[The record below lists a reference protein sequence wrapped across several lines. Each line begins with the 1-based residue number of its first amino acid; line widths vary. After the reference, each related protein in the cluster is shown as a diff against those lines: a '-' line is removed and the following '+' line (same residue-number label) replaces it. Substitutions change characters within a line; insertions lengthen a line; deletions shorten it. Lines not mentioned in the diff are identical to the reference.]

1 MTTES
6 ELLRPARGTRP
17 SNRRQLII
25 DAANDLFTQRGF
37 ADIGMGDVASAVA
50 IGPSALYRHFRGK
63 QDLLAVVIDDE
74 LTRFATVVRACAADP
89 TRDAA
94 TELAAMMLAHRG
106 VGVLL
111 RREARNLRP
120 EDAAAFRATARGI
133 AATMAELIRI
143 RRPSLGQADSNLLA
157 WCAIAVANSISFH
170 SLTLPEPEFIALLA
184 QLITITFEA
193 EIPAAA
199 GDSEPVT
206 DTPRLVMQSRR
217 ELILTHAVPLFA
229 MKGFTAVSMDDI
241 GAAIGITGSSVYNHF
256 DSKAEILAA
265 AIIRGDEWL
274 RIDMYR
280 TFAST
285 GDPRTGLTGLLAGYC
300 AVAQDNPR
308 LMQVLISETA
318 HLLDADRH
326 RTRAAQHTYISEWV
340 HLVHQVHPDWDA
352 ISTRIRVQ
360 ATLTMIN
367 DAGLT
372 PHGWP
377 RHRLEPALIAIGAQL
392 LDLAGP

>member
-37 ADIGMGDVASAVA
+37 ADVGMGDVADAVA

-74 LTRFATVVRACAADP
+74 LTQFEALVHACAADP
-89 TRDAA
+89 GRDAA

-106 VGVLL
+106 VGMLL

-120 EDAAAFRATARGI
+120 EDAAAYRVTARRI
-133 AATMAELIRI
+133 AAAMAELIGA
-143 RRPSLGQADSNLLA
+143 RRPGLSRADSDLLA
-157 WCAIAVANSISFH
+157 WCAIAVATSISFH
-170 SLTLPEPEFIALLA
+170 SLSLPEPEFTALLA
-184 QLITITFEA
+184 QLITIIFDA
-193 EIPAAA
+193 EIPTGADDPEPDTG
-199 GDSEPVT
+199 GD
-206 DTPRLVMQSRR
+206 RLVMQSRR

-280 TFAST
+280 TFAGT

-300 AVAQDNPR
+300 AVSLDNPR
-308 LMQVLISETA
+308 LMQVLISETG
-318 HLLDADRH
+318 HLLEADRH

-340 HLVHQVHPDWDA
+340 HLMQQVHPGWDA

-367 DAGLT
+367 DAGAT
-372 PHGWP
+372 PHRWP
-377 RHRLEPALIAIGAQL
+377 RHRLEPVLTSIGARL
-392 LDLAGP
+392 LALTSP